1 MSVGEEY
8 SDVNNTTTVSL
19 QKPTENGSELSK
31 RGHQVSVRDYRIVR
45 WARRFRPLSSMIKTA
60 VRCTSLPIRPIV
72 VSRYLRAHSIRKL
85 QIGSHVCVL
94 PGWLNSD
101 LYPLSISSI
110 ALDATKTFPLPTGSF
125 DYVFSEHQF
134 EHIAYEQGVAM
145 LGECRRILR
154 PGGKIRLALPSLDR
168 MVELFQPAR
177 TDFQDKYIRY
187 MTNLSWPTV
196 QDPIP
201 CFAMNSAF
209 MDWGH
214 RFIYDRATLR
224 KTLEMAGFDRVQF
237 FTPGISDDPNL
248 TGIEARTR
256 DMDLYETMVAQAVR
270 NGD

>member
-1 MSVGEEY
+1 M
-8 SDVNNTTTVSL
+8 NNITSVSL
-19 QKPTENGSELSK
+19 PETTKHGSESSK
-31 RGHQVSVRDYRIVR
+31 RDSPASIRDNRIVR
-45 WARRFRPLSSMIKTA
+45 WIRRFRPLSA
-60 VRCTSLPIRPIV
+60 VTKSALRCASLPIRPIV
-72 VSRYLRAHSIRKL
+72 VSRYMRTHSIRKL
-85 QIGSHVCVL
+85 QIGAHVCVL

-110 ALDATKTFPLPTGSF
+110 VLDATKTFPLPTGSF
-125 DYVFSEHQF
+125 DYVFSEHQL

-145 LGECRRILR
+145 LAECRRILR

-177 TDFQDKYIRY
+177 TDLQDRYIRY

-201 CFAMNSAF
+201 CFAINSAF

-214 RFIYDRATLR
+214 RFLYDQETLR
-224 KTLEMAGFDRVQF
+224 KTLEMAGFGRIQF
-237 FTPGISDDPNL
+237 FTPGVSDDPNL
-248 TGIEARTR
+248 TGIEARTK